1 MRWVKHDMDPRKD
14 ILPELMEHVRLLLLK
29 PDIFLKISE
38 EPLLKNSPKCML
50 FS

>member
-1 MRWVKHDMDPRKD
+1 MRWVNHDLDPRKD
-14 ILPELMEHVRLLLLK
+14 FLPELMEHVRLPLLK
-29 PDIFLKISE
+29 PDILFKISE